1 MFDLVILIMN
11 MTQQPNIAQS
21 LEVFRQQGDELA
33 DQAVQQVAERLGIAG
48 IRGLM
53 PMLSDFTQLDVGIY
67 PQELQDFYHKISHF
81 PAFYKK
87 KEVIRATNLYIKHQQ
102 EIGMVLGCYSLP
114 YCYLGEDGARVL
126 MASQRIQSDTY
137 NRLKETGHF
146 LRKVMNYDHWEDG
159 SLFSITFKVRILH
172 ACIRYFTLHSGR
184 WDAAWGVPINQED
197 MAGTN
202 LAFSWILIKG
212 LEKLG
217 HSLDEVEER
226 AYLHSWKVIGY
237 LLGIDLSLLA
247 TQPREAHKLDRTIA
261 ERQFKSSEVGQALT
275 KSLMACYTEMA
286 GSVLAGEFF
295 QAQSRLLLGETY
307 ADMLGIPKAKFPLS
321 VLHAFNKST
330 AFLSNFYA

>member
-1 MFDLVILIMN
+1 
-11 MTQQPNIAQS
+11 MTQYSDILQT
-21 LEVFRQQGDELA
+21 LDLYRQRGDESA
-33 DQAVQQVAERLGIAG
+33 DQVVQAVAERIGGAG
-48 IRGLM
+48 IRDIM
-53 PMLSDFTQLDVGIY
+53 PLLSDFTQTDISAY
-67 PQELQDFYHKISHF
+67 PDEWQAFYRQISHF
-81 PAFYKK
+81 PIFYKK

-126 MASQRIQSDTY
+126 WWSQRIQSDTY

-159 SLFSITFKVRILH
+159 SLFMITFKVRMLH
-172 ACIRYFTLHSGR
+172 ACIRYFTLSSGR
-184 WDAAWGVPINQED
+184 WENSWGYPINQED

-217 HSLDEVEER
+217 HTLDEVEER
-226 AYLHSWKVIGY
+226 AYLHTWKVIGY
-237 LLGIDLSLLA
+237 LLGIEESLLA
-247 TQPREAHKLDRTIA
+247 ALPRDAHKLDRSIA
-261 ERQFKSSEVGQALT
+261 DRQFKSSEVGQSLT
-275 KSLMACYTEMA
+275 KSLMECYSQMA

-295 QAQSRLLLGETY
+295 QAQSRLLLGENY
-307 ADMLGIPKAKFPLS
+307 ADMLGIPKPKFPLS